1 MNPIVKLT
9 DEQLENSFRFF
20 IKKERQ
26 ILHIILEHIKE
37 VFRRELHLKRYSS
50 MVDYL
55 VKEFKYSETAARARV
70 GAAKLLNEVP
80 ALAEKIQDGSMNLA
94 KISELARAVKEKEIS
109 THDKVSAAQKVE
121 LVAMISGK
129 TTNESQQDLA
139 RALDIKVKEY
149 EKQRIQQDGSVRHEF
164 TASESLHDK
173 LNRCRGLTAHQISQI
188 HKAHTLES
196 TLEVLADFY
205 LNAKE
210 GKVKDVAAI
219 QKLQDEASFGAEKI
233 NKTIT
238 PRMRRLIIQRD
249 KCCQH
254 KDPTTNLKCE
264 SRFALQAD
272 HKISLWAGGSN
283 SIENL
288 QALCASHNQYK
299 YRRESQLRFV

>member
-37 VFRRELHLKRYSS
+37 VSRRELHLRRYSS
-50 MVDYL
+50 MVEYL
-55 VKEFKYSETAARARV
+55 VKEFKYSETAARARM

-80 ALAEKIQDGSMNLA
+80 VLAEKIQDGTMNLA
-94 KISELARAVKEKEIS
+94 KISELARAVKEKEIA
-109 THDKVSAAQKVE
+109 THEKVSASQKFE

-129 TTNESQQDLA
+129 TTIESQRDLA

-149 EKQRIQQDGSVRHEF
+149 EKQRVQQDGSVRYEF
-164 TASESLHDK
+164 TASESLNDK
-173 LNRCRGLTAHQISQI
+173 LNRCRGLTAHQISQE

-196 TLEVLADFY
+196 TLEVMADFY

-210 GKVKDVAAI
+210 GNPNDVATI
-219 QKLQDEASFGAEKI
+219 QKLQNEAVLGTEKI

-238 PRMRRLIIQRD
+238 PRMRRLVIQRD

-254 KDPTTNLKCE
+254 KDPATNLICGG
-264 SRFALQAD
+264 RFSLQAD

-283 SIENL
+283 SIGNL

-299 YRRESQLRFV
+299 YRKESQLRFV